1 MIAGSAVILSS
12 PLLLAITLMV
22 IIAMRCNPFYKQIR
36 PGKDGRPF
44 TMWKFKTM
52 NDDRDRHGRLL
63 PDSERITRT
72 GSILRKL
79 SLDELPELYNV
90 LKGDMSIVGPR
101 PLLTKYLNRY
111 TPEQN
116 RRHEVKPG
124 MTGWAQVNGRN
135 AISWEEKFAL
145 DIWYVDNLS
154 LYLDL
159 RIILMTFQ
167 KIIIQEGISHQ
178 GEATMMEF
186 KGSNQENP

>member
-1 MIAGSAVILSS
+1 MSDARDSNGC
-12 PLLLAITLMV
+12 LLADHQRLG
-22 IIAMRCNPFYKQIR
+22 NL
-36 PGKDGRPF
+36 GR
-44 TMWKFKTM
+44 
-52 NDDRDRHGRLL
+52 
-63 PDSERITRT
+63 
-72 GSILRKL
+72 ILRAT
-79 SLDELPELYNV
+79 SIDELPELINV
-90 LKGDMSIVGPR
+90 FKGDMSIVGPR
-101 PLLTKYLNRY
+101 PLLTKYLSRY

-145 DIWYVDNLS
+145 DIWYVDNLN